1 MGDRLSGCL
10 TFIMR
15 RRSYL
20 LLVAISILIG
30 VGLLLG
36 VVSSLG
42 QLYGAIA
49 SQSRL
54 LAQAVITLILI
65 ALLGA
70 LGILTYYALL
80 FLRPRR
86 KRTVTLPDQPDEV
99 AAVSLQAAQ
108 QQVSQIEDEIAR
120 QALAE
125 RSALLAQRLEE
136 QTFQLVVFGLG
147 SAGKTALV
155 NALLGEM
162 AAPVAATLGTTQ
174 SAQTYKVALGSGRI
188 KGGRGGEQEILITD
202 TPGLLEAG
210 VFGTQR
216 AEAAKALAA
225 QADLLLFVVDN
236 DLHRAEYEPLR
247 MLVQMGKRS
256 LLVLNKRDRY
266 LPAEKTQIMRQLRA
280 RTRGLIAPEDVV
292 ETAAKPS
299 PVFVSDGTYV
309 QPEPDIAV
317 LVDRIIA
324 VLRNEGSDLIANN
337 LLLQSQRISDDAK
350 FLLSTQR
357 QQQAEAIID
366 RYQWIGAGVLA
377 ATPLPVVDML
387 AAAAVNAQMVVEL
400 GRVYGVEVSIEE
412 AKALAV
418 SLAKTMAALS
428 LAKGVM
434 KMLAVGLQANVAT
447 AVASKLVQ
455 GASAAYLTRIA
466 GKSFVVYFQAN
477 QDWGDR
483 GIQAVVEQQYQL
495 NRRDEFVKQFLRSA
509 VKKLA

>member
-1 MGDRLSGCL
+1 M
-10 TFIMR
+10 

-20 LLVAISILIG
+20 LLIAIAVLISL
-30 VGLLLG
+30 GLLLG

-49 SQSRL
+49 TQSRP
-54 LAQAVITLILI
+54 LAQLVVALILL

-70 LGILTYYALL
+70 IGILAYYTFL
-80 FLRPRR
+80 FLRPKR
-86 KRTVTLPDQPDEV
+86 KRTVSLPEKPDEV

-108 QQVSQIEDEIAR
+108 QQVNQIEDEIAR

-125 RSALLAQRLEE
+125 RSNLLAQRLEE
-136 QTFQLVVFGLG
+136 QVFQIVVFGLG

-174 SAQTYKVALGSGRI
+174 SAQTYQVALDATAHH
-188 KGGRGGEQEILITD
+188 GGQKILITD

-225 QADLLLFVVDN
+225 EADLLLFVVDN

-247 MLVQMGKRS
+247 MLVEMGKRS
-256 LLVLNKRDRY
+256 LLVLNKSDRY
-266 LPAEKTQIMRQLRA
+266 LPAEKTQIMRQLRE
-280 RTRGLIAPEDVV
+280 RTRGLIASEDVV
-292 ETAAKPS
+292 AVSAKPS
-299 PVFVSDGTYV
+299 PVFVSDGTYA
-309 QPEPDIAV
+309 QPDPEIAI
-317 LVDRIIA
+317 LIDRIIA

-350 FLLSTQR
+350 VLLSTQR
-357 QQQAEAIID
+357 QSQAEAIID

-377 ATPLPVVDML
+377 ATPLPVVDLL
-387 AAAAVNAQMVVEL
+387 ATAAVNAQMVVEL
-400 GRVYGVEVSIEE
+400 GRVYGVEVSIDE

-428 LAKGVM
+428 IAKGVM
-434 KMLAVGLQANVAT
+434 KMLAVGLQVNVAT

-466 GKSFVVYFQAN
+466 GKSFVVYFQDN

-509 VKKLA
+509 VRKLT